1 MAIFVL
7 QMSPVV
13 AAVSVVIVTAVYFLL
28 QGEKK
33 KKLLITLQD
42 PMVKYPLR
50 LVDKQVECTQEQAMH
65 SHSDLTMQFS
75 WDVGTLKMGRH
86 DRQCGLQSG

>member
-7 QMSPVV
+7 QMIPVV
-13 AAVSVVIVTAVYFLL
+13 AAVFVLVVTAVYFLL

-33 KKLLITLQD
+33 KKLPITLQD

-50 LVDKQVECTQEQAMH
+50 LVDKQVDCTQEQAMH
-65 SHSDLTMQFS
+65 SL
-75 WDVGTLKMGRH
+75 
-86 DRQCGLQSG
+86 